1 MASAATR
8 RFNLAGMLAD
18 AARLLAVV
26 LFIPFAILAVGMP
39 FALVIA
45 GLLWLA
51 RIARAAL

>member
-1 MASAATR
+1 MTSVATR

-18 AARLLAVV
+18 AARLLAIV
-26 LFIPFAILAVGMP
+26 LFIPFAILAVGTP
-39 FALVIA
+39 SLVIA

>member
-18 AARLLAVV
+18 AVRLLAVV